1 MDYSCKLH
9 QGVAAEDGIV
19 WIVDVHYIK
28 GYCFGSLRDPFAEC
42 DVELYLAEGLDSLA
56 SEANERVLRFF
67 QSLLCEPHLD
77 EALPYQNVCGAAI
90 VDQYPSDV
98 VPSEVY

>member
-9 QGVAAEDGIV
+9 QGVSAEDGIV
-19 WIVDVHYIK
+19 WIVDVHHIE
-28 GYCFGSLRDPFAEC
+28 GYCFCSLCDPFAEHG
-42 DVELYLAEGLDSLA
+42 VELYLAEGLDSLA

-98 VPSEVY
+98 IPSEVY

>member
-1 MDYSCKLH
+1 MDYRCKLH

-28 GYCFGSLRDPFAEC
+28 GYYFSSLRDPFAEC

-67 QSLLCEPHLD
+67 
-77 EALPYQNVCGAAI
+77 
-90 VDQYPSDV
+90 
-98 VPSEVY
+98 SELTL